1 MVPQITTRPSANV
14 RVIEATDGAAIRPT
28 WLATSG
34 CSAVNTCSAALVVGS
49 LGPGLSTS
57 K

>member
-1 MVPQITTRPSANV
+1 M
-14 RVIEATDGAAIRPT
+14 IEATDGAAIRPT